1 MPAAV
6 AVPAIASVVGGGIS
20 YLGSRSANKA
30 QEKASNQA
38 IAFEREREA
47 ERKKNYQAA
56 MGQYEARTRYQDA
69 LRSALLGR
77 LGFDT
82 SGIGMT
88 PPIAQTPMGGPPG
101 GAVPRRPMGPQ
112 MALPMGPAGAPPP
125 PQQGPM
131 QGQSIRELIR
141 PGELS
146 AWNDWEARGLR

>member
-1 MPAAV
+1 MGWAGAV
-6 AVPAIASVVGGGIS
+6 GNVVGAGIG
-20 YLGSRSANKA
+20 YLGSRSANKST
-30 QEKASNQA
+30 ETASAEA

-47 ERKKNYQAA
+47 TRKKNYDQA
-56 MGQYEARTRYQDA
+56 MGQYEARSRYQDA

-82 SGIGMT
+82 SSIPGMT

-101 GAVPRRPMGPQ
+101 GAVPRRPMGP
-112 MALPMGPAGAPPP
+112 PMGAPAGAPPP

-131 QGQSIRELIR
+131 QGQSIRELIQ

-146 AWNDWEARGLR
+146 AWNDWSQRGLR